1 MNEVITKETI
11 KRLVKDVREIVNNPL
26 TQHGI
31 HYIHDDTNMLKG
43 QALIIGPSET
53 PYENG
58 YYLFDI
64 DYPSNYPHSPPK
76 FTYYTND
83 GVTRFNPNLYK
94 SGKVCISILNTW
106 QGEQWTACLTIS
118 TTLLA
123 ICTTLNNNPLLNEPG
138 VGKEHKDI
146 NKYTKIIE
154 YKNYEVAICDMI
166 CNKNIK
172 KNFKG
177 LHHIMKENFIK
188 NYNDIMKTFESRK
201 IKTQILSTGLYS
213 MTSKIDYDTTE
224 ERLKSIYEKLK

>member
-11 KRLVKDVREIVNNPL
+11 KRLVKDVREIINNPL

-166 CNKNIK
+166 CSKNIK
-172 KNFKG
+172 KKFKE
-177 LHHIMKENFIK
+177 LHHIMKDNFIK

-213 MTSKIDYDTTE
+213 MTSKIDYDSTE
-224 ERLKSIYEKLK
+224 ERMKSIYEKLK